1 MTPSYKSGHLKD
13 FEQRS
18 DKFLKHHSGSCM
30 EKRLWEGR
38 QGRRGTKK
46 EAAVIQAK
54 DSGAWTWMIA
64 VEGAK
69 FWIDFKGRT
78 NGMC

>member
-1 MTPSYKSGHLKD
+1 M
-13 FEQRS
+13 
-18 DKFLKHHSGSCM
+18 
-30 EKRLWEGR
+30 
-38 QGRRGTKK
+38 KK

-69 FWIDFKGRT
+69 FWIDFKGRA